1 MAKPSRPARP
11 ALARPGRA
19 ERTTATIDRFQL
31 NYNTTLTQALA
42 YAARGWPVI
51 PCRPHGKEPLV
62 AGGYRAAT
70 TDPDVIREWWGRWPD
85 ANVGIPTG
93 RPSGIIVIDVDP
105 RHGGDETLLE
115 LPELPQTV
123 EVITGGGGRH
133 IYFLAPDQEIR
144 CRPNALGPGLDL
156 RGEGGYVLVPPSV
169 HPSGRRYEWELSSHP
184 EDVAIAPLPDWLIER
199 LAKPETAS
207 NTPQTVE
214 DERIPAGR
222 RNVTLTSLAGSMRR
236 RGMTREAIYA
246 ALLVENA
253 KRCDPPLP
261 EDEVRRIAAS
271 VSRYEPTPEPE
282 GNAVEITL
290 QRDYGHATVLAPMFM
305 DRYRW
310 AVHRGCWMRYD
321 GTVWRPTTEE
331 AVAKHAADVLREY
344 YAAQLVSTGDK
355 QKVLDLTRKIQETC
369 TYARI
374 SGALNFLRGWDGITT
389 LAEEWDTDPWLLNL
403 TNGTLDLRTGE
414 LRVHNPKDLITKLAP
429 IEYDPIARGEYWQ
442 KHIERFLPDP
452 NVRRQ
457 VQRDL
462 GLALPGVTLEESL
475 PIWYG
480 IGANG
485 KTTTARVLLK
495 VLGDYADRA
504 APNLLLHSKY
514 ERHPTEIADLAGTRL
529 VFSIEVDQGKRLAE
543 ALVKELTGG
552 DELKGRYMRQDFFR
566 FSPTHSIVLIVNHK
580 PVITG
585 SDDGIWRRIRL
596 IPWNYQIPEDER
608 RPQEDVVA
616 ELTADGPA
624 ILNWLLEGL
633 QDWRQHPHWVAP
645 EVRAASNAYRDE
657 MDVLGEFIRER
668 CIREQHRE
676 VAKGTLYQ
684 AYCAWCEENGER
696 PISQRDMTARLRER
710 GISERRGTKGVH
722 LYVGI
727 DLIPQRVTEGDS
739 VSV

>member
-1 MAKPSRPARP
+1 MARQSGPARP
-11 ALARPGRA
+11 SLARPGRA
-19 ERTTATIDRFQL
+19 ARKTAAIKPFHI
-31 NYNTTLTQALA
+31 NYNTLLAQALA

-70 TDPDVIREWWGRWPD
+70 TDPDVIRGWWMRWPD

-105 RHGGDETLLE
+105 RHGGGETLLE

-133 IYFLAPDQEIR
+133 LYFLAPNQEIR

-156 RGEGGYVLVPPSV
+156 RGDGGYVLVPPSV

-184 EDVAIAPLPDWLIER
+184 EDVAIAPLPDWLIEW

-236 RGMTREAIYA
+236 RGMTREAIKA
-246 ALLVENA
+246 ALLAENA
-253 KRCDPPLP
+253 ARCDPPLP

-271 VSRYEPTPEPE
+271 VSRYDPAPEPE

-310 AVHRGCWMRYD
+310 AVHRGAWMYYD
-321 GTVWRPTTEE
+321 GAVWRPTTEE

-344 YAAQLVSTGDK
+344 YAAQLASTGDK
-355 QKVLDLTRKIQETC
+355 QTVLDLTRKIQEVC

-374 SGALNFLRGWDGITT
+374 SGALNFLRGWDGIMT
-389 LAEEWDTDPWLLNL
+389 LAEEWDADPWLLNL

-414 LRVHNPKDLITKLAP
+414 LRAHNPNDLITKLAP
-429 IEYDPIARGEYWQ
+429 VEYDPNAKGERWRE
-442 KHIERFLPDP
+442 HVERFLPNP
-452 NVRRQ
+452 NVRLQ

-480 IGANG
+480 SGANG

-504 APNLLLHSKY
+504 APNLLLQSKF
-514 ERHPTEIADLAGTRL
+514 EHHPTEIADLAGTRL
-529 VFSIEVDQGKRLAE
+529 VFSIEVDEGRRLAE

-552 DELKGRYMRQDFFR
+552 DELKARYMRQDFFR
-566 FSPTHSIVLIVNHK
+566 FSPTHSIFLIVNHK

-596 IPWNYQIPEDER
+596 IPWDYQIPEHER
-608 RPQEDVVA
+608 RPQDDVVA

-624 ILNWLLEGL
+624 ILNWLLDGL
-633 QDWRQHPHWVAP
+633 QDWQQDRHWVAP
-645 EVRAASNAYRDE
+645 EVRAASDAYRAE

-668 CIREQHRE
+668 CILGPRF
-676 VAKGTLYQ
+676 AMPKGELYA
-684 AYCAWCEENGER
+684 AYTTWCEENHER
-696 PISQRDMTARLRER
+696 PLSRKEFTNRLRDR
-710 GISERRGTKGVH
+710 GIGESREGHARTRVY
-722 LYVGI
+722 LGI
-727 DLIPQRVTEGDS
+727 GLRTDADR
-739 VSV
+739 